1 MIVKIEVTYRR
12 EIAIEDGP
20 QPQLG
25 EVRMSDII
33 KVLFVCVHNAGR
45 SQMAEALL
53 RKLGGPSFDVASA
66 GFEPRPVNPIVVEAM
81 KLIDI
86 DISGAKSKSV
96 FDLFRAGRYFDY
108 VVTVCD
114 ESSAERCPIFP
125 GMTRRLGWSFD
136 DPSGFK
142 GTHDQQ
148 LSQTIRVRDDIQRSI
163 ETWLKELP
171 VMARTL
177 RFSNQRKM

>member
-1 MIVKIEVTYRR
+1 
-12 EIAIEDGP
+12 
-20 QPQLG
+20 
-25 EVRMSDII
+25 MSNTI

-53 RKLGGPSFDVASA
+53 RKLGGSSFEVASA
-66 GFEPRPVNPIVVEAM
+66 GFEPRPVNPLVVEAM
-81 KLIDI
+81 KLIGI
-86 DISGAKSKSV
+86 DIGDAKSKSV

-148 LSQTIRVRDDIQRSI
+148 LKQAIRVRDEIQERI
-163 ETWLKELP
+163 GTWLADLP
-171 VMARTL
+171 NLPRSLHAPDRLNT
-177 RFSNQRKM
+177 

>member
-1 MIVKIEVTYRR
+1 
-12 EIAIEDGP
+12 
-20 QPQLG
+20 
-25 EVRMSDII
+25 MSDII

-66 GFEPRPVNPIVVEAM
+66 GFEPQPVNPIVVEAM
-81 KLIDI
+81 KLIGI

-96 FDLFRAGRYFDY
+96 FDLFRAGRYFNY

-125 GMTRRLGWSFD
+125 GITHRLGWSFD

-148 LSQTIRVRDDIQRSI
+148 LKQVIRVRDEIQVQI
-163 ETWLKELP
+163 EKWSRELP
-171 VMARTL
+171 NLPRSFHVPDRLST
-177 RFSNQRKM
+177 